1 MILPRMQ
8 AAEHREA
15 GSLTA
20 LKVTL
25 GGIDWAAMNSNCSPI
40 QVKCERQSLEV
51 R

>member
-1 MILPRMQ
+1 MGGYCRGRG
-8 AAEHREA
+8 EG
-15 GSLTA
+15 GSATA

-25 GGIDWAAMNSNCSPI
+25 GGIDPAATSGNRSPV

>member
-1 MILPRMQ
+1 MGGYCCGHGEGGS
-8 AAEHREA
+8 AA
-15 GSLTA
+15 T

-25 GGIDWAAMNSNCSPI
+25 GDIDLAATNSNCSPV